1 MKINKNLTMAEATAV
16 DYIKHY
22 WSMAITF
29 AVDWWDTIG
38 GIFENGDDED
48 VY

>member
-1 MKINKNLTMAEATAV
+1 MKINDDCTMAEATAK

-29 AVDWWDTIG
+29 AVDYYNTIG
-38 GIFENGDDED
+38 GIFDDIGDDED
-48 VY
+48 V